1 MSEVDGVR
9 NWHEAKSALRSE
21 SEMDLAVVMNGKKLD
36 CMAWHVEQ
44 EWNMLYYQSLIDFVY
59 DSLKIQPA
67 DLQ

>member
-1 MSEVDGVR
+1 M
-9 NWHEAKSALRSE
+9 RSE

-44 EWNMLYYQSLIDFVY
+44 EWNMLYYQSLIGFVY